1 MIKNKRKKPRKGAA
15 AIEFALI
22 LPIMMAIL
30 LGIIEYG
37 YYFSEKQ
44 VLYNIVSEACGED
57 YYVQA
62 EDIFL
67 NYFDSCHGCYSN
79 LTEDTSRYVC
89 DLDKEYNQVTNFF
102 PVGTVPAGFSIRAIK
117 RKTEEQTEETGDHD
131 Y

>member
-1 MIKNKRKKPRKGAA
+1 MIKDKRRKGAA
-15 AIEFALI
+15 AIEFTLI
-22 LPIMMAIL
+22 LPVMMTIL

-102 PVGTVPAGFSIRAIK
+102 PVVPAGFSIRAIK
-117 RKTEEQTEETGDHD
+117 RKTDEQTEETGDHD